1 LILNKPRG
9 KLIAIGGAINT
20 RIEEN
25 LEHPEQEE
33 SDELEPGILSRILSE
48 TGKENPRIEVVTT
61 ASEIPEEVGEHYL
74 EAFDRLGHSNVGLI
88 HIKTREDALKE
99 EFSERAKMADGF
111 LFTGGNQLRLTTI
124 FGGTSF
130 IQIILNK
137 YLTEEL
143 VVAGTSA
150 GAMAMSH
157 TMIMGSSSKALLKNE
172 VKLAR
177 GFGFIKDVT
186 FDSHFVKRGRFSR
199 LFQAVATNPGCLG
212 IGLGEDTGLLITEGN
227 QMEAIGSGL
236 VIIVDGT
243 NIRSTN
249 IASIPDNEPISIEN
263 LNVHIL
269 VKGNGYQLNERRFV
283 ANFSESSL
291 PQAETAGNK

>member
-1 LILNKPRG
+1 MNKPRG

-20 RIEEN
+20 SIEEN
-25 LEHPEQEE
+25 LTHPEKEE
-33 SDELEPGILSRILSE
+33 SDELEPGILSRIISE
-48 TGKENPRIEVVTT
+48 TGKDRPRIEVITT
-61 ASEIPEEVGEHYL
+61 ASEIPEEVGMHYVD
-74 EAFDRLGHSNVGLI
+74 AFDRLGHQNVGLI
-88 HIKTREDALKE
+88 HINSRKDALLE
-99 EFSERAKMADGF
+99 EYCERAEMADGF

-124 FGGTSF
+124 FGGTRF
-130 IQIILNK
+130 IQIILDK
-137 YLTEEL
+137 YHTEEL

-212 IGLGEDTGLLITEGN
+212 IGLGEDTGLLIKEGSK
-227 QMEAIGSGL
+227 MEAIGSGL
-236 VIIVDGT
+236 VIVVDGT

-269 VKGNGYQLNERRFV
+269 VKGNGYLLHERKYV
-283 ANFSESSL
+283 TNFSEL
-291 PQAETAGNK
+291 PQPQAETVGNK